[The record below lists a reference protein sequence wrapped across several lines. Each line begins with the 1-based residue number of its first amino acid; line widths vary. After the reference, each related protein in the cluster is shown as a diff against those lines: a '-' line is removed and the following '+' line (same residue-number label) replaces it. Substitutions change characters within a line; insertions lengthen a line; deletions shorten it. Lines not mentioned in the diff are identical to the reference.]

1 VTSSETTASLSSASF
16 QEFLTNAS
24 AGEIELLTELSL
36 LDSFTADDAI
46 AIASHPDVTHRL
58 KQLVIKKIL
67 SEISSTSKL
76 YQINS
81 LIQDEFRSR
90 LSEDSAKFKEISK
103 RSAIALQQKS
113 PLKSLELFGL
123 AGDLENAT
131 KLINANLQRFLLH
144 SDIEVMSKWAP
155 VISKALGG
163 GVARERL
170 VKAYGF
176 LASGRFDQLKSTLRE
191 IEVGLGNDTESLK
204 IKEELV
210 PIRLYIEFSYGNFSN
225 ISSAQYDSQASNWLY
240 LKRLL
245 LISFFYVQDAT
256 SFMNYYNSSDISA
269 TSSRTDIDFAYINS
283 IKAMKSFLTGN
294 YREASEFALAACNL
308 AEELGADG
316 AYFPFESCF
325 ILMDTSLE
333 FGDEFKSQDYVDRYL
348 PKAIRTH
355 QYPWIAA
362 FYAKAALIKAQAGKI
377 DAALTLIRKGRES
390 VLDPLFGP
398 NITFVLD
405 GHELIVRLPLGDME
419 RIKEL
424 LFKLSANSNNQGVE
438 SLKYSLEIMS
448 NPSEAERIAELMP
461 NTTDIEKFRKHLL
474 LSAAYIPKPNIA
486 IEHLKKAIELA
497 IPNGYFR
504 AFLNMPPQVKD
515 LILNIAT
522 ATPTNYLENLARAIL
537 NQSSLAIAHTAG
549 MEKPLT
555 RQELVILR
563 RLDSGLPITQIASA
577 LSISKNTIKTHLKS
591 IYRKLA
597 AESRHDAIIK
607 AKELS
612 LI

>member
-1 VTSSETTASLSSASF
+1 MPSETSATLGSASF
-16 QEFLTNAS
+16 QEFLTSAS

-36 LDSFTADDAI
+36 LDGFTADDAA
-46 AIASHPDVTHRL
+46 AIASHPDVNQKL
-58 KQLVIKKIL
+58 KQLAAKKIL
-67 SEISSTSKL
+67 SEISSAPKI

-90 LSEDSAKFKEISK
+90 LSENSVKFKEIARK
-103 RSAIALQQKS
+103 SAIALQEKS

-123 AGDLENAT
+123 AEDLENAT

-144 SDIEVMSKWAP
+144 SDVEVMSKWAP

-170 VKAYGF
+170 VKAYGL
-176 LASGRFDQLKSTLRE
+176 LASGRFEQLKSTLRE
-191 IEVGLGNDTESLK
+191 IEVGLGSDSESQK

-210 PIRLYIEFSYGNFSN
+210 PLRLYIEFTYGNFSN
-225 ISSAQYDSQASNWLY
+225 ISSANYDTQVSNWLY
-240 LKRLL
+240 LKRILL
-245 LISFFYVQDAT
+245 MSCFYVQDIAQFT
-256 SFMNYYNSSDISA
+256 NYFKTIDIS
-269 TSSRTDIDFAYINS
+269 SNSNRSQIDFAYINS
-283 IKAMKSFLTGN
+283 IKAMNAFLTGN
-294 YREASEFALAACNL
+294 YREASEYALAACNL

-316 AYFPFESCF
+316 AYFPFEAAF

-333 FGDEFKSQDYVDRYL
+333 FGDEVRSQDYVDRYL

-377 DAALTLIRKGRES
+377 DAALTLIRKGREPIQ
-390 VLDPLFGP
+390 DPLFGP
-398 NITFVLD
+398 SITFVLD

-424 LFKLSANSNNQGVE
+424 LFKLSSNANNQGVE

-448 NPSEAERIAELMP
+448 NPGEAERIAELMP
-461 NTTDIEKFRKHLL
+461 NATDLDKFRKHLL

-504 AFLNMPPQVKD
+504 AFLNMPPQIKD

-522 ATPTNYLENLARAIL
+522 TTPTNYLENLARAIR
-537 NQSSLAIAHTAG
+537 NQSSLATAHSIA
-549 MEKPLT
+549 MDKPLT

-563 RLDSGLPITQIASA
+563 RLDSGLPITQIAGA
-577 LSISKNTIKTHLKS
+577 LNISKNTIKTHLKS

-597 AESRHDAIIK
+597 AESRQDAVTK
-607 AKELS
+607 ARELS
-612 LI
+612 LL